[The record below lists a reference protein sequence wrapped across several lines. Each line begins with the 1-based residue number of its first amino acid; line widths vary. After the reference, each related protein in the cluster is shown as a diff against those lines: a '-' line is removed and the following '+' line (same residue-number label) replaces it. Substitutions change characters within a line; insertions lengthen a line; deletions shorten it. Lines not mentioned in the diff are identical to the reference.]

1 MTQKISALHW
11 AAISWLLLVV
21 VIASLA
27 FSKGAEFDSS
37 IIALLPESEQ
47 QPIVQQATDKMA
59 ERFSRRL
66 ILLLTGE
73 DEEKVRAA
81 IKTLADSL
89 IAKPVVSKVIWSVE
103 DDEISRFR
111 NELQPYRFSVIE
123 QGVRE
128 LLLAGNYGQIK
139 QQALLRLFSP
149 LPIGG
154 GEIIEDPFGLFSE
167 LSLNRKSDLNL
178 QVSNSLL
185 KVMETRVTETG
196 LHTFMLM
203 VILAGEPFS
212 SETQREVLGTIES
225 QKSLLSKS
233 GISIS
238 MSGMLIHAAAGARQA
253 SNEISTIGI
262 GSLLG
267 IVIAMLLVFRHVKP
281 LLLMLFSITVGC
293 VSAAA
298 VTMLVFDRVHLIT
311 FAFGAGLVG
320 VSIDYALHF
329 LCESHVTSS
338 EQTLR
343 KILPGLLL
351 GLFSSVMAYSAQA
364 LTPFPG
370 LQQMATFS
378 VVGLCAAW
386 LTVVLWFPLL
396 TRGDVRQSLVVADK
410 LDKIRKRFPRV
421 EGNQALMLLLIIV
434 FILAAKSLWN
444 SNTLDDIRLLQTS
457 PASLLAQEKKVQQA
471 LGISSSSQ
479 FFLVTADT
487 LEQCLQ
493 KEERLASDLQILK
506 KAGLLKGYQ
515 ALSSVLPSLKR
526 QAENNE
532 MVRQLYDQ
540 QLASFYGALKV
551 SESDLSIAQLKFEQS
566 RERLLTS
573 DLWLQTQ
580 ASENWK
586 DLIVMQTDTTVATV
600 IRFTGMLD
608 DTVKQKLRS
617 LSEAE
622 TGVSYVDKIQNIS
635 ELMGNYRSQIINWI
649 VIAYICVLI
658 ILLYRYKLQVWRVV
672 LPPLFA
678 SIVTLAILAQFEQG
692 LNLFH
697 LMALILVLG
706 IGLDMGIFLM
716 ETEEAPYT
724 WLAVS
729 LSTYTSL
736 LAFGMLAWSDTPVL
750 HHFGLTVLS
759 GLAIVWL
766 ITPLMRKNNVQDI
779 CL

>member
-1 MTQKISALHW
+1 MQKNSALHW
-11 AAISWLLLVV
+11 TAISWLLLVV
-21 VIASLA
+21 VLASLA
-27 FSKGAEFDSS
+27 FSKGAAFDSS

-47 QPIVQQATDKMA
+47 QPIVQQATEKMA

-73 DEEKVRAA
+73 DEEAVRIA
-81 IKTLADSL
+81 IKSLADSL
-89 IAKPVVSKVIWSVE
+89 IVKPEVEKVVWSVE

-111 NELQPYRFSVIE
+111 NELHPYRFSVIE
-123 QGVRE
+123 QGVRQ
-128 LLLAGNYGQIK
+128 LLLAENYEQIK
-139 QQALLRLFSP
+139 QQALFQLFSP
-149 LPIGG
+149 LSTGG
-154 GEIIEDPFGLFSE
+154 GEIIKDPFGLFSV

-185 KVMETRVTETG
+185 KVKEAAAAETG
-196 LHTFMLM
+196 SHTFMLM
-203 VILAGEPFS
+203 VSLAAEPFS
-212 SETQREVLGTIES
+212 PGTQREVLGTIES

-253 SNEISTIGI
+253 RNEISTIGI

-267 IVIAMLLVFRHVKP
+267 IVIAMLLVFRQFKP

-293 VSAAA
+293 VTAAA

-329 LCESHVTSS
+329 LCESRVSSS
-338 EQTLR
+338 EKILR

-351 GLFSSVMAYSAQA
+351 GLFSSVIAYSAQA

-370 LQQMATFS
+370 LRQMATFS
-378 VVGLCAAW
+378 VVGLSASW

-396 TRGDVRQSLVVADK
+396 TRADASQSLVAADK

-421 EGNQALMLLLIIV
+421 EKNPLLIALLLMV
-434 FILAAKSLWN
+434 FALAVISLWN
-444 SNTLDDIRLLQTS
+444 SHTLDDIRLLQTS
-457 PASLLAQEKKVQQA
+457 PASLLAEEKKVQQA
-471 LGISSSSQ
+471 LGVSSSSQ
-479 FFLVTADT
+479 FLLVTADT

-493 KEERLASDLQILK
+493 KEEQLASDLESLK
-506 KAGLLKGYQ
+506 KEGLLKGYQ

-526 QAENNE
+526 QAENSE
-532 MVRQLYDQ
+532 MVGQLYDQ
-540 QLASFYGALKV
+540 QLVSFYGTLKV
-551 SESDLSIAQLKFEQS
+551 SGNDLATARHEFERS
-566 RERLLTS
+566 RERFLTP
-573 DLWLQTQ
+573 DIWLQTQ

-586 DLIVMQTDTTVATV
+586 DLIVMQTGTTVATV

-608 DTVKQKLRS
+608 DAVKQKLRS
-617 LSEAE
+617 LSETE

-649 VIAYICVLI
+649 VIAYICVFI
-658 ILLYRYKLQVWRVV
+658 VLLYRYKRQVWRVV

-678 SIVTLAILAQFEQG
+678 SIVTLAILAQLEQG
-692 LNLFH
+692 VNLFH

-716 ETEEAPYT
+716 ETDQAPYT

-766 ITPLMRKNNVQDI
+766 MTSLMRKNKIQDNS
-779 CL
+779 L

>member
-11 AAISWLLLVV
+11 MAISWLLLVV
-21 VIASLA
+21 VLASLA
-27 FSKGAEFDSS
+27 FSKGAAFDSS

-47 QPIVQQATDKMA
+47 QPIVQQATEKMA

-73 DEEKVRAA
+73 DEEMVRIA
-81 IKTLADSL
+81 IKSLADSL
-89 IAKPVVSKVIWSVE
+89 IVKPEVSKVVWRVE

-111 NELQPYRFSVIE
+111 YELQPYRFSVIE
-123 QGVRE
+123 QGVRD
-128 LLLAGNYGQIK
+128 LLLAEDYEQIK
-139 QQALLRLFSP
+139 QQALFRLFSP
-149 LPIGG
+149 LTIGG
-154 GEIIEDPFGLFSE
+154 GGIIEDPFGLFSA
-167 LSLNRKSDLNL
+167 LSLNRKSELNL

-185 KVMETRVTETG
+185 KVKETGAAEIG

-203 VILAGEPFS
+203 VSLAGEPFS
-212 SETQREVLGTIES
+212 PETQREVLGAIEN
-225 QKSLLSKS
+225 QKKLLSKS

-238 MSGMLIHAAAGARQA
+238 MSGMLVHAAAGASQA
-253 SNEISTIGI
+253 RHEISTIGI

-267 IVIAMLLVFRHVKP
+267 IVIAMLLVFRQFKP

-298 VTMLVFDRVHLIT
+298 VTMLVFDRVHLVT

-329 LCESHVTSS
+329 LCERRASSS
-338 EQTLR
+338 ENILR
-343 KILPGLLL
+343 KIMPGLLL

-370 LQQMATFS
+370 LRQMATFS
-378 VVGLCAAW
+378 VVGLSASW

-396 TRGDVRQSLVVADK
+396 TRTDASRSLVTADK

-421 EGNQALMLLLIIV
+421 EKNPVLIALLLMV
-434 FILAAKSLWN
+434 FALAIKSLWS

-471 LGISSSSQ
+471 LGVSSSSQ
-479 FFLVTADT
+479 FLLVSAGT

-493 KEERLASDLQILK
+493 KEERLASDLESLK
-506 KAGLLKGYQ
+506 KEGVLKGYQ

-526 QAENNE
+526 QAENSE

-540 QLASFYGALKV
+540 QLVSFYGALKV
-551 SESDLSIAQLKFEQS
+551 SESDLTIARDKFELS
-566 RERLLTS
+566 RERFLTS
-573 DLWLQTQ
+573 DIWLQTQ
-580 ASENWK
+580 ASKNWK
-586 DLIVMQTDTTVATV
+586 DLIVVQTDTTVATV

-622 TGVSYVDKIQNIS
+622 TGVSYVDRIQNIS
-635 ELMGNYRSQIINWI
+635 ELMGSYRSQIINWI
-649 VIAYICVLI
+649 VIAYVFVLI
-658 ILLYRYKLQVWRVV
+658 VLLYRYKLQVWRVV

-678 SIVTLAILAQFEQG
+678 SIVTLAILVQFEQG

-716 ETEEAPYT
+716 ETDEAPYT

-766 ITPLMRKNNVQDI
+766 VTPLMRKNNVQDI
-779 CL
+779 SL

>member
-1 MTQKISALHW
+1 MTQKISALNW

-21 VIASLA
+21 VIVSLA
-27 FSKGAEFDSS
+27 FSKGAVFDSS

-47 QPIVQQATDKMA
+47 QPIVQQATEKMA

-73 DEEKVRAA
+73 DEKKVRVA
-81 IKTLADSL
+81 IKSLAASL
-89 IAKPVVSKVIWSVE
+89 IAKPEVSKVIWRVE

-111 NELQPYRFSVIE
+111 NELHPYRFSVIE
-123 QGVRE
+123 QGVRDM
-128 LLLAGNYGQIK
+128 LLAENYGQIK
-139 QQALLRLFSP
+139 DQALFRLFSP
-149 LPIGG
+149 LSIGG
-154 GEIIEDPFGLFSE
+154 GGIIEDPFGLFSE
-167 LSLNRKSDLNL
+167 LSLNRKSELNL

-185 KVMETRVTETG
+185 KVTQTELPTY
-196 LHTFMLM
+196 MIM
-203 VILAGEPFS
+203 VSLAGNPFS
-212 SETQREVLGTIES
+212 PELQREVLGAIEI
-225 QKSLLSKS
+225 QKSLVSKS

-238 MSGMLIHAAAGARQA
+238 MSGMLIHAEAGARQA

-267 IVIAMLLVFRHVKP
+267 IVIAMLLVFRQFKP

-329 LCESHVTSS
+329 LCERRVASS
-338 EQTLR
+338 EKTLR

-370 LQQMATFS
+370 LRQMATFS
-378 VVGLCAAW
+378 VVGLSASW
-386 LTVVLWFPLL
+386 LTVVLWFPFL
-396 TRGDVRQSLVVADK
+396 TRADASQSLETADT
-410 LDKIRKRFPRV
+410 LDQLRKQFPRV
-421 EGNQALMLLLIIV
+421 GKNPVLIMLLLIV
-434 FILAAKSLWN
+434 FALAIKSLWS

-457 PASLLAQEKKVQQA
+457 PASLLAQEKKVQLA
-471 LGISSSSQ
+471 LGVSSSSQ
-479 FFLVTADT
+479 FLLVTADT

-493 KEERLASDLQILK
+493 KEERLASDLESLK
-506 KAGLLKGYQ
+506 KEGLLKGYQ
-515 ALSSVLPSLKR
+515 ALSSVLPSLRR
-526 QAENNE
+526 QAENSE

-540 QLASFYGALKV
+540 QLASFYSTLKV
-551 SESDLSIAQLKFEQS
+551 SESDLSIARLEFEQS

-573 DLWLQTQ
+573 DIWLQTQ
-580 ASENWK
+580 ASNNWK
-586 DLIVMQTDTTVATV
+586 DLIVMQTGTTVATV
-600 IRFTGMLD
+600 IRFTGPLD
-608 DTVKQKLRS
+608 DAVKQKLMN

-622 TGVSYVDKIQNIS
+622 IGVSYIDKIQNIS
-635 ELMGNYRSQIINWI
+635 ELMGSYRSQIIDWI
-649 VIAYICVLI
+649 LIAYICVLI
-658 ILLYRYKLQVWRVV
+658 VLLYRYKQQVWRVV

-678 SIVTLAILAQFEQG
+678 SIVTLAIVAQLEQG

-716 ETEEAPYT
+716 ETDEAPYT

-750 HHFGLTVLS
+750 HHFGLTVLL

-766 ITPLMRKNNVQDI
+766 ITPLMRKNNLQDI
-779 CL
+779 SL